1 MIDNLNITKCGKVQ
15 NKITGNWLKGEINNS
30 GYKRVYVFK
39 KRFFI
44 HRLVAER
51 YIPNPENLPQVN
63 HIDGDKL
70 NNSVENLEWVSESG
84 NQQHR
89 YYVLKKDL
97 GSKNANSKL
106 NEEDI
111 KTIRKCNENGESGR
125 SLSRRYKVSQTLIR
139 NILSRKAWKHI

>member
-1 MIDNLNITKCGKVQ
+1 MIDNLNITKCGKIQ

-30 GYKRVYVFK
+30 GYMRVYVFK

-44 HRLVAER
+44 HRLVAEQ
-51 YIPNPENLPQVN
+51 YIPNPLNLPQVN
-63 HIDGDKL
+63 HKDGDKL
-70 NNSVENLEWVSESG
+70 NNNVENLEWVSGSG

-97 GSKNANSKL
+97 GSKNSNAKL
-106 NEEDI
+106 TEDDV
-111 KTIRKCNENGESGR
+111 KTIRICNENGESGR
-125 SLSRRYKVSQTLIR
+125 SLSRRYNISQTLVR